1 MHIFLVNEFAV
12 YGLRAFAGC
21 GYNVTEAF
29 FSEIVEKMHQCIKLS
44 NHLLQETGPNYKT
57 S

>member
-1 MHIFLVNEFAV
+1 MHIFLVNEIAV
-12 YGLRAFAGC
+12 YGLLAFAGC

-29 FSEIVEKMHQCIKLS
+29 CSEIVEKMHKCIELS
-44 NHLLQETGPNYKT
+44 SHLLQETGPNYKT